1 MLPKPA
7 LFHGEDTTVD
17 TALMDSSIEEKG
29 DHFAMQARPAK
40 KNARSKSTTA
50 TNVTAHVQGSALPN
64 ESIDDEVDAKEM
76 KMRDV

>member
-1 MLPKPA
+1 MLPKLP
-7 LFHGEDTTVD
+7 LFQGEDTTVD

-50 TNVTAHVQGSALPN
+50 TNITAQVQGNAQSN
-64 ESIDDEVDAKEM
+64 GSIDDEVDAKEM